1 MRRLS
6 RPLLS
11 SSPVQCVR
19 CLRRQR
25 LALLQQQGQQL
36 PVQQRRL
43 SAFLAGNNQQHR
55 ERSVPSASDFAAKR
69 SLSQASAAIDIFSGP
84 SLIWQQSASPTTPS
98 IPGISHDVLDKLFE
112 RSPLYHPG
120 EHPLLTP
127 TMHAGD
133 SHGIQKYLLKQS
145 PVPQK
150 TVELLTVLN
159 FLIGQEDLGR
169 AAMIVSSLRR
179 QVDPNTP
186 LSTVVYNKY
195 LEGIIS
201 STVQNAAG
209 FDKADRWFSDMVRDG
224 VNPDRTTF
232 ALMLKAAFS
241 LSSMADGNRAARKY
255 FQLWKEAGGEVADL
269 LCDFQFPQEEILRSL
284 TVSIRPCHF
293 LTNS

>member
-1 MRRLS
+1 M
-6 RPLLS
+6 
-11 SSPVQCVR
+11 QCVR

-25 LALLQQQGQQL
+25 LALLQQQEHQH
-36 PVQQRRL
+36 PFHQRRQ
-43 SAFLAGNNQQHR
+43 SAFLAGSNKQHR
-55 ERSVPSASDFAAKR
+55 ERSAVSASDVAAKR
-69 SLSQASAAIDIFSGP
+69 GLSQAAAAIDVSSGP
-84 SLIWQQSASPTTPS
+84 SLIWQQSTSPNTPS

-127 TMHAGD
+127 TMNIGD
-133 SHGIQKYLLKQS
+133 SHGIQKYLLKRS

-159 FLIGQEDLGR
+159 FLISRDDLAR

-201 STVQNAAG
+201 STIHHAAG
-209 FDKADRWFSDMVRDG
+209 FDKADQWFSDMVRDG
-224 VNPDRTTF
+224 VKPDRTTF

-241 LSSMADGNRAARKY
+241 LSSIPDGNRAARKY
-255 FQLWKEAGGEVADL
+255 FQLWNEAGGELADL

-284 TVSIRPCHF
+284 TV
-293 LTNS
+293 

>member
-1 MRRLS
+1 M
-6 RPLLS
+6 
-11 SSPVQCVR
+11 QCVR

-25 LALLQQQGQQL
+25 LAVLQHQQ
-36 PVQQRRL
+36 PFHQRRQ
-43 SAFLAGNNQQHR
+43 SAFLAGSNQQHR
-55 ERSVPSASDFAAKR
+55 ERSAPSASDVVAKR
-69 SLSQASAAIDIFSGP
+69 SLSQAAAAIDVSSGP

-112 RSPLYHPG
+112 RSALYHPG

-127 TMHAGD
+127 TMNVGD
-133 SHGIQKYLLKQS
+133 SHGIQKYLLKRS

-159 FLIGQEDLGR
+159 FLISQDDLAR

-179 QVDPNTP
+179 QIDPNTP

-201 STVQNAAG
+201 STIHNAAG

-224 VNPDRTTF
+224 VKPDRTTF
-232 ALMLKAAFS
+232 ALMLKAAFL
-241 LSSMADGNRAARKY
+241 LSSMPDGNRAARKY

-284 TVSIRPCHF
+284 TV
-293 LTNS
+293 